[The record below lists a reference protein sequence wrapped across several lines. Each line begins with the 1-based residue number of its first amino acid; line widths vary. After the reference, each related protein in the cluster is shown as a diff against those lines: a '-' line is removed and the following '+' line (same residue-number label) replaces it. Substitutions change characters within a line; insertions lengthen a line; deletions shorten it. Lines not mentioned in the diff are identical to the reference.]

1 MAEANKGPKDMTPNP
16 LEEAEKAKKGKEET
30 AAPAEPEAP
39 AGPTPEEIAAQ
50 KAEEEQSSIMWTRA
64 LQVAL
69 LIGGAFLLFLG
80 LSGEKLMSLP
90 AVAGGL
96 LFVLAAFIGTKLYP
110 RIKKENASK
119 LGSVLRFVLL
129 GLASALAIFY
139 IVQLFKPLSQKINM
153 DVIMAVL
160 AACFILFCIEFIV
173 YMIHNPKKILSD
185 ILMFIA
191 TILSAGMILAFYWHF
206 VVPAIVAA
214 ALAIALVL
222 YAINKDPLKDDGRLG
237 FRLSMA
243 AITLLLSGL
252 VLAYAAGIF
261 NYAKQEVLSY
271 TEITPAYNTAPK
283 NLAWS
288 NDSWA
293 LAYTVFNPK
302 KGENTVNIIH
312 GLTRGITE
320 IKTTDENQLP
330 RYLDPPVWNK
340 NGNLLIFSGAE
351 SENGARNI
359 WAASFNLT
367 LMELPDNLREKY
379 GDYTYNA
386 IKMKEEKKKNI
397 FTWFGKKKVEPLYTG
412 EIETFEDQEAK
423 LKYEKELRSKEPSAP
438 PGLPKTLVTSFD
450 KVIDMPSKAI
460 THKTAW
466 SPDAKSFV
474 VAAAAKE
481 DGDNNLWTTDTEK
494 QEMSQLTKGFNK
506 FMPLWSPDGSKI
518 LYVSRIDSYTFLEV
532 KNDDGSDAREL
543 NVNRAKDK
551 ALFPLWNSQ
560 QNKVIYIKNNKFVI
574 MNADSTNG
582 QNLSKE
588 TLPDS
593 PYWLTAEKKKVIL
606 NFTESGEIWRIWTIN
621 KDGKGNKEIFQRRC
635 NGFSQPKWSYDG
647 KAIAVGVN
655 HKETGEIWRLD
666 GTGGNE
672 LNLFTTKNA
681 VTELEWGPSS
691 ERLAFIVK
699 KGPAENTT
707 LQEMWVVDKEA
718 TNPLRIY
725 YTEKGKISN
734 MTWDHQ
740 SKRLAFEETYH
751 KFYFHD
757 DVTTI
762 RIVHAID
769 GELWELLPYEFF
781 GKNPVWTDDGDVI
794 AYVGWNNFIMPSM
807 PGISSY
813 KLWAARVQ

>member
-1 MAEANKGPKDMTPNP
+1 MADENKGPKDITPNP
-16 LEEAEKAKKGKEET
+16 LADAEKAKKGKEEKE
-30 AAPAEPEAP
+30 AAPAEPEVP
-39 AGPTPEEIAAQ
+39 AGPTPEEIAAE
-50 KAEEEQSSIMWTRA
+50 KAEEEKNSIMWTRA
-64 LQVAL
+64 AQIAL

-80 LSGEKLMSLP
+80 LSAEKIMALP
-90 AVAGGL
+90 AIAGGL
-96 LFVLAAFIGTKLYP
+96 LLAASAFIGIKLYP

-119 LGSVLRFVLL
+119 LGSVLRMILA
-129 GLASALAIFY
+129 GLASALTVFY

-153 DVIMAVL
+153 DVLMAVL
-160 AACFILFCIEFIV
+160 AVCFILFCIEFIV
-173 YMIHNPKKILSD
+173 YMIHNPKKVLSD
-185 ILMFIA
+185 ILLFLALVIA
-191 TILSAGMILAFYWHF
+191 AGMILIFYYHF

-214 ALAIALVL
+214 ALAIILVL
-222 YAINKDPLKDDGRLG
+222 TALNKDPLKDDGRLEI
-237 FRLSMA
+237 RLSMA
-243 AITLLLSGL
+243 VVTILLSGL

-261 NYAKQEVLSY
+261 NYAKQEVLNY
-271 TEITPAYNTAPK
+271 TEITPAYKSMPE

-302 KGENTVNIIH
+302 KAENTVNVIH

-320 IKTTDENQLP
+320 IKTTEETAVP
-330 RYLDPPVWNK
+330 HYVDPPVWNK
-340 NGNLLIFSGAE
+340 NGNLLVFSGADTE
-351 SENGARNI
+351 KGDRNV

-367 LMELPDNLREKY
+367 LMDLPDNLREKY
-379 GDYTYNA
+379 HDYTLNA
-386 IKMKEEKKKNI
+386 EKVAEAKKKNL
-397 FTWFGKKKVEPLYTG
+397 FGWFGKKPLPDVYTG
-412 EIETFEDQEAK
+412 EVETFKDQEAK
-423 LKYEKELRSKEPSAP
+423 IAYEKALHRKEPSAP
-438 PGLPKTLVTSFD
+438 PGRPKTLVSSFA
-450 KVIDMPSKAI
+450 KVIDLPSKAI

-474 VAAAAKE
+474 IAAAPEGAE
-481 DGDNNLWTTDTEK
+481 TNLWTTDTEK
-494 QEMSQLTKGFNK
+494 QEMQQFTKGFSK

-518 LYVSRIDSYTFLEV
+518 LYVSKVDSYTYLEI
-532 KNDDGSDAREL
+532 KNYDGSDPREL
-543 NVNRAKDK
+543 SAKRAKDA
-551 ALFPLWNSQ
+551 ALFPIWNSE
-560 QNKVIYIKNNKFVI
+560 QNKVIYIKEGKFMI
-574 MNADSTNG
+574 MNANSTDRRE
-582 QNLSKE
+582 LSGAN
-588 TLPDS
+588 LPDS
-593 PYWLTAEKKKVIL
+593 PYWLTEAKKKIKL
-606 NFTESGEIWRIWTIN
+606 AFTESGSIWRIWTIS
-621 KDGKGNKEIFQRRC
+621 KDGKDNKEIFVRRC
-635 NGFSQPKWSYDG
+635 EGFSQPKWSYDG

-655 HKETGEIWRLD
+655 YKDKGEIWRLD
-666 GTGGNE
+666 GAGGNE
-672 LNLFTTKNA
+672 LNLFTTKHA

-781 GKNPVWTDDGDVI
+781 GKSPVWTDDGDVI
-794 AYVGWNNFIMPSM
+794 AYVGWDKFIMPSM